1 MTVRELLQR
10 FESVSDTD
18 VIDIYVSDGKRTIH
32 LLTGTYNEVP
42 YTKMENYLD
51 CKVRSFSCA
60 AHNTLLVKI
69 SEIEAVRIIEPD
81 KKESGCAASL
91 ASPERNKNG
100 EH

>member
-1 MTVRELLQR
+1 MTVRELLQH

-18 VIDIYVSDGKRTIH
+18 VIDIYVSDEISTIH
-32 LLTGTYNEVP
+32 LLTGIYNEVP

-51 CKVRSFSCA
+51 CTVCSFSCA

-69 SEIEAVRIIEPD
+69 SKIEAVRIIEPD
-81 KKESGCAASL
+81 KKESGCATSL